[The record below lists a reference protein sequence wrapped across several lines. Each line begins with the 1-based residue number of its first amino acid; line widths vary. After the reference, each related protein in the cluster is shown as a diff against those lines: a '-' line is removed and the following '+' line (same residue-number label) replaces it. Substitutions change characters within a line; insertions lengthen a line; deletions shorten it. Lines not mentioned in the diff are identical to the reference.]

1 MALAFKT
8 SVGFHESKRNGRAMK
23 GPQRI
28 AFVID
33 AVLPWHKGGRERR
46 LHEIATRLRRPNR
59 EVHIYTMNWWSGP
72 KLIELDGIYYHA
84 LCKCYPLYKGNRR
97 SITQAIIFSLA
108 LFNLLFEQFDEL
120 HVDHMPF
127 FPLYSA
133 RVVAWLK
140 RKKLTAT
147 WNEVWG
153 YRYWLDYMRG
163 PAGVVGYLVEK
174 ISFSLPD
181 SIIAISFHTTRNLRE
196 NGARCKIETVPLCV
210 DLRAI
215 SAVPP
220 AEIESDVIY
229 VGRLLDH
236 KGVDRLVA
244 AVAMMKQ
251 DRPGVRL
258 LIVGGGPEEAKIAQL
273 IRDLGVEDNVRL
285 LGRVDDDDRPYALM
299 KSSKVLVLPSVREGF
314 GLVALEALAA
324 GIPVVTTC
332 HENNATKDLVRDKV
346 NGCLAT
352 ATAKDLREKIDYVLD
367 MRAQMRPGEG
377 IEQYDWDVAAS
388 RYEKILEGEAA
399 A

>member
-1 MALAFKT
+1 
-8 SVGFHESKRNGRAMK
+8 MK

-46 LHEIATRLRRPNR
+46 LHEIVKRLRRPNR
-59 EVHIYTMNWWSGP
+59 EIHIYTMNWWNGP

-84 LCKCYPLYKGNRR
+84 LCNCYPLYKGNRR
-97 SITQAIIFSLA
+97 SITQAILFSLA

-133 RVVAWLK
+133 RIVAWLK
-140 RKKLTAT
+140 CRKLTAT

-153 YRYWLDYMRG
+153 YRYWLNYMGG
-163 PAGVVGYLVEK
+163 PAGAIGYIVEK

-181 SIIAISFHTTRNLRE
+181 SIVSISFHTTRGLRE
-196 NGARCKIETVPLCV
+196 NGARCEIETVPLCV
-210 DLRAI
+210 DLQAI
-215 SAVPP
+215 AAIAP
-220 AEIESDVIY
+220 AEIESDIIY

-236 KGVDRLVA
+236 KGVDLLVE
-244 AVAMMKQ
+244 AVAMMKE

-258 LIVGGGPEEAKIAQL
+258 LIVGGGPEEAKIMRL
-273 IRDLGVEDNVRL
+273 IRDLGVDDNVRL
-285 LGRVDDDDRPYALM
+285 LGKVDNDDLPYALM
-299 KSSKVLVLPSVREGF
+299 KSSKVLALPSIREGF

-324 GIPVVTTC
+324 GIPVVTTSD
-332 HENNATKDLVRDKV
+332 ENNATKDLVRDKV

-352 ATAKDLREKIDYVLD
+352 ATAKDLCEKLDYVLD
-367 MRAQMRPGEG
+367 MRAQMRPREG

-388 RYEKILEGEAA
+388 RYEKILEVEAA